1 VYKHSGNKA
10 SIPKN
15 TAKGDR
21 ASGARKMASP
31 GPASVKAKP
40 EAWNPGGE
48 VSGPKPGRGE
58 GGNGSSR
65 TVGSGTT
72 IGKRG
77 PASEKGTRKPL
88 AQPKPKVRKD
98 FQPGIT
104 RF

>member
-1 VYKHSGNKA
+1 VYKHSGNRA
-10 SIPKN
+10 SIPRSKATN
-15 TAKGDR
+15 ERTGSAHRMPK
-21 ASGARKMASP
+21 P
-31 GPASVKAKP
+31 GKATQMAKP

-77 PASEKGTRKPL
+77 PASEKGSRKPL
-88 AQPKPKVRKD
+88 AQPKPKIRKD
-98 FQPGIT
+98 FQPGVT